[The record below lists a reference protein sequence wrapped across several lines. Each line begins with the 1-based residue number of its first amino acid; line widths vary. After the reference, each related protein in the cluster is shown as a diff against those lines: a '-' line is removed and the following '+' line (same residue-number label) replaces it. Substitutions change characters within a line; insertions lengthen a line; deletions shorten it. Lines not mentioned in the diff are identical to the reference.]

1 VSVPTFLQDELKAHL
16 GRPLPGGT
24 GPDAFIFTTPTGE
37 AIRHN
42 LFYKRV
48 FAPAVRAALHGRVFR
63 FHDLRHTCAAWLI
76 ERGASITQIKLR
88 LGHRSI
94 TTTIDI
100 YGHLFPS
107 AEPELA
113 DLLDAG
119 YRGAEQAAIAITSAA
134 TG

>member
-1 VSVPTFLQDELKAHL
+1 MLDGAES
-16 GRPLPGGT
+16 RPP
-24 GPDAFIFTTPTGE
+24 FIFTTPTGE
-37 AIRHN
+37 PVRHN

-48 FAPAVRAALHGRVFR
+48 FVPAARTALPGRAFR

-88 LGHRSI
+88 FGHKSI

-107 AEPELA
+107 AELELA

-119 YRGAEQAAIAITSAA
+119 YRSAEPDNVVALRP
-134 TG
+134 